1 MQRYHYL
8 VNTNMEIL
16 YFYVSIICR
25 HVILAQSL
33 VVYSEVYL
41 TLKLLYIR
49 TLYIKLFHQV
59 AQ

>member
-33 VVYSEVYL
+33 AVYSEVY
-41 TLKLLYIR
+41 
-49 TLYIKLFHQV
+49 
-59 AQ
+59 

>member
-1 MQRYHYL
+1 MQWSHYL
-8 VNTNMEIL
+8 VNTNMKTL

-41 TLKLLYIR
+41 ILKLL
-49 TLYIKLFHQV
+49 
-59 AQ
+59 